1 MSINIELNSKE
12 INNIVCLNIIKMLHR
27 RKLIDDV
34 DTKYNEI
41 ISDINEKAII
51 EFKLNNDTLCSIYT
65 INTKINSITQG
76 TEFDNYLS
84 NNLEIHKIVI
94 FKDASK
100 KVLKQ
105 ILYEYKNA
113 EFFFEHEMLED
124 IPMKIFIPEHQLLNK
139 EEKEEL
145 LSKFSENELSII
157 LDIDMMSRYY
167 KAQVGDIFK
176 IIRPSIV
183 SGNSIFYRKV
193 NHGSIDLMFT

>member
-1 MSINIELNSKE
+1 
-12 INNIVCLNIIKMLHR
+12 
-27 RKLIDDV
+27 
-34 DTKYNEI
+34 
-41 ISDINEKAII
+41 
-51 EFKLNNDTLCSIYT
+51 
-65 INTKINSITQG
+65 
-76 TEFDNYLS
+76 
-84 NNLEIHKIVI
+84 
-94 FKDASK
+94 
-100 KVLKQ
+100 
-105 ILYEYKNA
+105 
-113 EFFFEHEMLED
+113 MLED